1 MYRHENMMS
10 QSLEDIAEARES
22 PVEIPEI
29 DQQIASLLSEI
40 EQEHIPD
47 KLLALAEQLQTALV
61 KKRQRSRN

>member
-22 PVEIPEI
+22 PVDIPEI
-29 DQQIASLLSEI
+29 DQQIASLLGEI
-40 EQEHIPD
+40 EQERIPD
-47 KLLALAEQLQTALV
+47 KLLALAEQLQTALA

>member
-1 MYRHENMMS
+1 MS

-29 DQQIASLLSEI
+29 DQQIASLLGEI
-40 EQEHIPD
+40 EQERIPD
-47 KLLALAEQLQTALV
+47 KLLALAEQLQTALA